1 MYVKNNKVQDINF
14 LASARYQ
21 NFTYQADDTGVEANA
36 NGRKIIPAGTV
47 YKKNGKAIGLTFHD
61 VDVTE
66 GPQPVAVMVE
76 GWVVEDRLPIQVS
89 NADKATM
96 TGIHFKEDYE
106 EETVSY
112 VATTDTK
119 YQASTTYYSKTG
131 DTYKAL
137 VAGTDYTIGD
147 NISGTIYVVEK

>member
-47 YKKNGKAIGLTFHD
+47 YKKDGKAIGLTFHD

-76 GWVVEDRLPIQVS
+76 GWVVEDRLPVAIS
-89 NADKATM
+89 EEDKASM
-96 TGIHFKEDYE
+96 PNIKYKE
-106 EETVSY
+106 V
-112 VATTDTK
+112 
-119 YQASTTYYSKTG
+119 
-131 DTYKAL
+131 
-137 VAGTDYTIGD
+137 
-147 NISGTIYVVEK
+147 